1 MTTNWYWQ
9 RIQKN
14 LFLILVAYR
23 EILPA
28 NRASF
33 CLYSSW
39 TFESILSG
47 LRGSTQW
54 DVTDWDHDKVFS
66 RFKDY
71 VVDEEGKLKTTLRR
85 LAYNIDED
93 DTLLIMGGGRPEK
106 VSCCQSTQFQ

>member
-1 MTTNWYWQ
+1 M
-9 RIQKN
+9 
-14 LFLILVAYR
+14 AYPK
-23 EILPA
+23 ILPA

-33 CLYSSW
+33 RLFSSW

-47 LRGSTQW
+47 LRGSNQW
-54 DVTDWDHDKVFS
+54 EVTDWDHDKVFS

-71 VVDEEGKLKTTLRR
+71 VMDEERELKTTLRR

-106 VSCCQSTQFQ
+106 VSCCQFTQIQNSSHNAAY